1 MLVCPCAW
9 RLRTSPGWAVGDVT
23 EGPTVARTHVAIGM
37 TSGQRI
43 RRLVG
48 FMWGQG
54 LR

>member
-43 RRLVG
+43 RRLVEVK
-48 FMWGQG
+48 WE
-54 LR
+54 